1 MKNGTPNPKK
11 KVPKKRASMPRLNL
25 NKENNWS
32 NNNNISKNKKSKRNS
47 GKIGDFILNETANS
61 KKGDGEK
68 KLIQGSLKKYRKNL
82 NGLNGNPNLDHPLSN
97 DGWEK
102 NPSKNLLQSFND
114 LRKKHHSPK
123 SVPAIIIIS
132 IPLQQEN
139 DWDVF
144 LKLVQVFI
152 TIFPYRDLHE
162 SRLQMSSNKIQS
174 TITITIKNFVH
185 IIHND
190 SFKDNFKKN
199 FTSFFSNPIQFF
211 ENLID
216 EFNQYNNENT
226 KTIIKLDRQFI
237 IIKSSYDDIRNFL
250 IKYEKNAYIDFNF

>member
-11 KVPKKRASMPRLNL
+11 KVPKKRASMQRLNL
-25 NKENNWS
+25 NEENNWS
-32 NNNNISKNKKSKRNS
+32 NNNNISKNKKSKRNI
-47 GKIGDFILNETANS
+47 GKKGDFLLNETANS
-61 KKGDGEK
+61 NNKK

-82 NGLNGNPNLDHPLSN
+82 NGLNGNQNLEHPLSN

-139 DWDVF
+139 DWNVF

-162 SRLQMSSNKIQS
+162 SRLHMSSNKIQA
-174 TITITIKNFVH
+174 TFTITIKNFVH

-190 SFKDNFKKN
+190 SFKENFKKN
-199 FTSFFSNPIQFF
+199 FTSFFSDPFLFF
-211 ENLID
+211 ENLIAK
-216 EFNQYNNENT
+216 FNQYNNENT
-226 KTIIKLDRQFI
+226 KTIHKLNRQYHI
-237 IIKSSYDDIRNFL
+237 ITSSHDDIRDFL
-250 IKYEKNAYIDFNF
+250 IKYKENAYIDFNF